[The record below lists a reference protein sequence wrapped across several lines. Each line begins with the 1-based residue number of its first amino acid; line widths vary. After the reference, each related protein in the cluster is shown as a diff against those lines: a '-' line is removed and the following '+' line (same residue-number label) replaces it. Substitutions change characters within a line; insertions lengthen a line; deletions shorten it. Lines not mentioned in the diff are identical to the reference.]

1 MVDGGGATAREARAA
16 LPCLNSHNSVQEEE
30 DSGCPWEAQ
39 LSPRHR
45 KMAFVLT
52 FEIQDLAKKYGIET
66 LGFLTLT
73 FADQVFLMKEAN
85 RRFNN
90 LNSNVI
96 RHRYERGIVVWERQK
111 SGRPHAHLLVVCGQ
125 DIRTGANFAAFER
138 RDYRSANP
146 VLRAEWAFWRRTAPA
161 YRFGRTELLP
171 VKSTVDGISKYV
183 GKYVGKYVA
192 RREERDK
199 GHRLAR
205 FLGYG
210 PGDRKASCQFM
221 WNSSGSRLWRYKLAS
236 FAASIGVKDM
246 DDIAKVFG
254 PRWAY
259 HFRRAIDDVGPR
271 WECIA
276 TERGVSGQH
285 PPLQKCVLGHSSA

>member
-1 MVDGGGATAREARAA
+1 MA
-16 LPCLNSHNSVQEEE
+16 LPCLNSNNSTEEGDISE
-30 DSGCPWEAQ
+30 AAWEAQ
-39 LSPRHR
+39 LSPHHR

-73 FADQVFLMKEAN
+73 FADQVLLMKEAS
-85 RRFNN
+85 RRFNS
-90 LNSNVI
+90 LNTHVI

-111 SGRPHAHLLVVCGQ
+111 SGRPHAHLLVACGQ
-125 DIRTGANFAAFER
+125 DIRTGADFAAFER

-146 VLRAEWAFWRRTAPA
+146 VLRAEWAFWRKTAPA

-171 VKSTVDGISKYV
+171 VKSSAEGISKYV

-221 WNSSGSRLWRYKLAS
+221 WNSPGSRLWRHRLAS
-236 FAASIGVKDM
+236 FALSIGAKDI
-246 DDIAKVFG
+246 DGIRKLFG
-254 PRWAY
+254 PRWAF
-259 HFRRAIDDVGPR
+259 HFRKAIEDVPAR
-271 WECIA
+271 WECDRSKGGYQD
-276 TERGVSGQH
+276 TN
-285 PPLQKCVLGHSSA
+285 PLIKMRPGAF